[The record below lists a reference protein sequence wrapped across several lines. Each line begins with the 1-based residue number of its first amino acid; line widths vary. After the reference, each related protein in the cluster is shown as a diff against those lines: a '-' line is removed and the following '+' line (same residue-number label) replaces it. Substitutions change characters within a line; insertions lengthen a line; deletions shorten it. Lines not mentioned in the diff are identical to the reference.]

1 MNTVNAWLGN
11 QDTEYVMLSEIAEQL
26 GAKKG
31 GIYAEIKGE
40 ITIVS
45 ELPYCMS
52 CQGVIQY
59 FSKMFPNA
67 KINLIDNLKY

>member
-1 MNTVNAWLGN
+1 
-11 QDTEYVMLSEIAEQL
+11 MLSEIAEQL

-31 GIYAEIKGE
+31 GIYPQIKGE
-40 ITIVS
+40 ISIVS

-52 CQGVIQY
+52 CQGVIQD
-59 FSKMFPNA
+59 FSKMFPNV